1 MSNFS
6 LSQITNHK
14 SIRST
19 RDGFGEALL
28 GLGEKNPDVVVLS
41 ADLSESTRAKKF
53 AEKFPE
59 RFVECGVAEQNM
71 MGIAAGLALSGKIPF
86 ATSFGVFSPG
96 RNWEQLRASV
106 CYSQAN
112 VKTASTHA
120 GLLTG
125 ADGATHQALEDIAL
139 TRVLPNL
146 VVLSPADF
154 YQAKNAVFAAA
165 EYKGP
170 VYIRL
175 TRGKTAVF
183 TKENEKFKIGKAD
196 VLRKGRDLTLIA
208 TGPVVYEALMAAEKL
223 KDKARIEV
231 INLSTIKPLDKM
243 TILASAEKT
252 GKVVTI
258 EDHQVFG
265 GMGSAV
271 SEFLSEELPVPVIR
285 FGVPDVFGE
294 SGKGRELWEKYGLNT
309 EGIVRRIMEIL

>member
-6 LSQITNHK
+6 LSQITDHK
-14 SIRST
+14 SI
-19 RDGFGEALL
+19 RDGFGEALVE
-28 GLGEKNPDVVVLS
+28 LGEKNPNVVVLS
-41 ADLSESTRAKKF
+41 ADLSESTRAKEF
-53 AEKFPE
+53 ADKFPE

-86 ATSFGVFSPG
+86 AASFAVFSPG
-96 RNWEQLRASV
+96 RNWEQLRVSV

-112 VKTASTHA
+112 VKIASTHA

-125 ADGATHQALEDIAL
+125 KDGASHQGLEDIAL
-139 TRVLPNL
+139 TRSLPNL

-154 YQAKNAVFAAA
+154 YQAKKATMIAA

-170 VYIRL
+170 VYLRL
-175 TRGKTAVF
+175 TRNKTVVF
-183 TKENEKFKIGKAD
+183 TKESDKLMIGKAS
-196 VLRKGRDLTLIA
+196 VLRMGRDLTLIA

-231 INLSTIKPLDKM
+231 IDLSTIKPLDKM
-243 TILASAEKT
+243 TILTSAQKT
-252 GKVVTI
+252 GKVVTV

-271 SEFLSEELPVPVIR
+271 AELLSEELPVPVIKI
-285 FGVPDVFGE
+285 GAPDVFGE
-294 SGKGRELWEKYGLNT
+294 SGEGRELWEKYGLT
-309 EGIVRRIMEIL
+309 QEGIVRRIQTVI